1 MSLKFISKQTLNV
14 FETCTLPS
22 PSRKSLHI
30 KIDSTM
36 AAKATRKY
44 MFLKK
49 KKNNI
54 YHLDFLRFFTKVIWI
69 ILFVIFKNMYEWKNI

>member
-1 MSLKFISKQTLNV
+1 MNLKFIPKQTLNV

-49 KKNNI
+49 KKKQYI
-54 YHLDFLRFFTKVIWI
+54 SFRFFKILYYSQDVTDHI
-69 ILFVIFKNMYEWKNI
+69 IAAR